1 MSERENSNI
10 YKVKKE
16 FADGKM
22 DRRDFLRFS
31 TLLGLSS
38 VAAYAFVGKVTGES
52 FIAPAQAAMPMG
64 GTVRIGMSVPDL
76 TDPHTFS
83 WIFDSNITRNVV
95 EYMTLT
101 GHDNVTRPA
110 LVEKWEASDD
120 LRTWD
125 LHVRDV
131 KWHNGRKL
139 TSEDLAWN
147 IAHVLDPA
155 TGSSVVGMMKGYM
168 LDEYDTGDKKDD
180 GSALMSTRLWDAN
193 AIEIVSDSVVRL
205 NIKEPNIAIPEH
217 LFHYPFAI
225 LDPEEGGKFAA
236 GSNGTGA
243 FDLVEYRVGESATL
257 KARKDY
263 WGDGPYIDELVF
275 VDLGDDASATL
286 GALASRQVHGIYQGD
301 ISQSAAIDA
310 MPHIE
315 LTTAST
321 GATAIARFQV
331 DQKPFDDA
339 RVRKAMRLAIDTP
352 SVLKIAYQGKGD
364 PGEHHHVAPV
374 HPDYKKLSF
383 MSRDVAGAK
392 KLLAEAGHPNGI
404 DTEIA
409 ANNNNPWEVNAV
421 QAMVEQWKDA
431 GIRVK
436 INVMPGAQ
444 FWDVWDKVP
453 FGMTSWAHRPLGFMV
468 LGLAYRSGVPWNE
481 SNYANPEF
489 DKLLTKAE
497 GTLDLEK
504 RRDIIGE
511 LETIMQEEGPMV
523 QALWRN
529 VFGARDKKLLG
540 FDKHPTEYIFGNML
554 ALEK

>member
-1 MSERENSNI
+1 MSDRENPNI
-10 YKVKKE
+10 NKVKGQ
-16 FADGKM
+16 FADGKL
-22 DRRDFLRFS
+22 DRREFLRYS

-38 VAAYAFVGKVTGES
+38 AAAYAFVGKVTGES
-52 FIAPAQAAMPMG
+52 FVSPARAAMPMG
-64 GTVRIGMSVPDL
+64 GTVRIGMAVPEL
-76 TDPHTFS
+76 NDPHTFS

-110 LVEKWEASDD
+110 LLSHWEASDD
-120 LRTWD
+120 LKTWD
-125 LHVRDV
+125 LHIKDI
-131 KWHNGRKL
+131 KWHNGRPL
-139 TSEDLAWN
+139 IAEDLAWN
-147 IAHVLDPA
+147 IAHVLNPE

-168 LDEYDTGDKKDD
+168 LDEYDTGNKKDD

-193 AIEIVSDSVVRL
+193 AIEVVSDKILRL

-225 LDPEEGGKFAA
+225 LDPEEGGKFGV

-243 FDLVEYRVGESATL
+243 FDLVEHRVGEKAVL

-263 WGDGPYIDELVF
+263 WGDGPFIDELVF
-275 VDLGDDASATL
+275 VDLGDDPSATI

-301 ISQSAAIDA
+301 ISQVAAIDA

-315 LTTAST
+315 LITAST
-321 GATAIARFQV
+321 GATAVARVQA
-331 DQKPFDDA
+331 DQKPFDDP
-339 RVRKAMRLAIDTP
+339 RVRKAMRLSVDTQR
-352 SVLKIAYQGKGD
+352 VLDLAYQGKGD

-374 HPDYKKLSF
+374 HPDYKKLSAAG
-383 MSRDVAGAK
+383 RDVAAAK
-392 KLLAEAGHPNGI
+392 ALLADAGHPNGI

-409 ANNNNPWEVNAV
+409 VNNNSPWEVNAV
-421 QAMVEQWKDA
+421 QAMAEQWKDA

-444 FWDVWDKVP
+444 FWGVWDKVP

-468 LGLAYRSGVPWNE
+468 LGLAYRTGVPWNE
-481 SNYANPEF
+481 SHYSNSEF
-489 DKLLTKAE
+489 DALLSKAE

-504 RRDIIGE
+504 RREIIGQ
-511 LETIMQEEGPMV
+511 LEDIMLEDGPIT
-523 QALWRN
+523 QPLWRN
-529 VFGARDKKLLG
+529 VFGARDKNLLG

-554 ALEK
+554 ALKT